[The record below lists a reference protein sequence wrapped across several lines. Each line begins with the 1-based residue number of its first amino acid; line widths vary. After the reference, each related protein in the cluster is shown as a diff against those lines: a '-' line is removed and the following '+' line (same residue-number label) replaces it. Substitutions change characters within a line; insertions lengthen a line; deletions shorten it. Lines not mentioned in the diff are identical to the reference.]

1 VPAGVPYDSVT
12 VGGSSQNPYF
22 LSPEFNNAG
31 VINTDPNTPAC
42 ALHVGL
48 TPTFVVPSAVEAGD
62 VVQFDGSTTIS
73 TLIVPQLG
81 YVWNYGDGTPVVRG
95 ASVQHAYSKGGT
107 YTLTLGVTD
116 RGGNSAIVSQKITVL
131 GPAGQPVSTPSGS
144 GQVKSALR
152 ASLQLLPQGL
162 RTMLR
167 AGVAV
172 RVSTNQRVDG
182 IATLAISRSAAR
194 RAKINPGHG
203 ATVVIGRGTVSG
215 LGRGTVKLHLHVSR
229 VMAKKLAHLGHLT
242 LTVRFVLMAAGRNH
256 LAIDAAGHY

>member
-1 VPAGVPYDSVT
+1 
-12 VGGSSQNPYF
+12 
-22 LSPEFNNAG
+22 
-31 VINTDPNTPAC
+31 
-42 ALHVGL
+42 
-48 TPTFVVPSAVEAGD
+48 
-62 VVQFDGSTTIS
+62 
-73 TLIVPQLG
+73 
-81 YVWNYGDGTPVVRG
+81 
-95 ASVQHAYSKGGT
+95 
-107 YTLTLGVTD
+107 
-116 RGGNSAIVSQKITVL
+116 
-131 GPAGQPVSTPSGS
+131 VSTPSGS